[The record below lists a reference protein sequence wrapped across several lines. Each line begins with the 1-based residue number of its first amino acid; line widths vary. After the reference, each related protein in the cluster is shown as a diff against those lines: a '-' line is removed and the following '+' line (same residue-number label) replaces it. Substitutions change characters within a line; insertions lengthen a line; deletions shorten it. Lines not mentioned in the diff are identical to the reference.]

1 MGGNSRQRK
10 SNSTSSFSI
19 FNIFKSKRRR
29 SSSSSSDDYYHHHQE
44 EVASAR
50 SRVWPSDEDRGRW
63 VADPAIN
70 RKAEDFIAKIHRNIA
85 TDFEPKT
92 YTISSTTTTTVN

>member
-19 FNIFKSKRRR
+19 FNMFKSKRRR
-29 SSSSSSDDYYHHHQE
+29 SSSSSDDYYHHHQE